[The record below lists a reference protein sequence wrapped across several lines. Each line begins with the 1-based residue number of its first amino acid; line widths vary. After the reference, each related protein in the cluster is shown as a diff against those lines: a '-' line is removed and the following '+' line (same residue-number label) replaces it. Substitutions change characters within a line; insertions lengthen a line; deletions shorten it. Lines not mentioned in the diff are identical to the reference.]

1 VRHGLS
7 RTADPASQR
16 DDHPEEKRPMIPLER
31 VARGMIAVVALAT
44 FMGGAGSSAAQ
55 PAGPLKI
62 GFIYPDNGPM
72 AQLGLDLRDGF
83 LLYWSEVGQKAGGRP
98 VEVLVETKASCKPD
112 EGLTKARKLVE
123 RDHVHVLGGIVCT
136 PVAYALRPY
145 VIDKKIPFVVMN
157 AGANELTMKRRSPYI
172 LRSSFSNSD
181 GSHPLGEWLFKQ
193 GYRRRR
199 PSERPH
205 RVLSEHHPVLEV
217 DPGAVHGDA
226 VVCRDE
232 R

>member
-98 VEVLVETKASCKPD
+98 VEVLVETKASCKPTMFLTHVAGRTKRIYFNF
-112 EGLTKARKLVE
+112 GLLSHRDTLRAME
-123 RDHVHVLGGIVCT
+123 RFAKEVL
-136 PVAYALRPY
+136 PH
-145 VIDKKIPFVVMN
+145 F
-157 AGANELTMKRRSPYI
+157 
-172 LRSSFSNSD
+172 
-181 GSHPLGEWLFKQ
+181 GEQ
-193 GYRRRR
+193 
-199 PSERPH
+199 
-205 RVLSEHHPVLEV
+205 
-217 DPGAVHGDA
+217 
-226 VVCRDE
+226 
-232 R
+232 